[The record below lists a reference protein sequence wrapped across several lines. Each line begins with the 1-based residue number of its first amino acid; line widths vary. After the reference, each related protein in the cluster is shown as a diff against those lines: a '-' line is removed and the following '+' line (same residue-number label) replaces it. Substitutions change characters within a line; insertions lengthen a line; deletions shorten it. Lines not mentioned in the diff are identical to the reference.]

1 MHGSVLQLNSH
12 KSLPTP
18 ETLALTGWLIGHIF
32 HVPFSK
38 SQMIFQQ
45 VYGCVIII
53 LTVPIAFIWR
63 NTLRVNQRWEG
74 IAHNTVCKEFRLVM
88 SRLPVIGWTIQVWA
102 QASDIHIS
110 IKRSI
115 MNIDNVNLTQRTYE
129 QHVPLIILYSLWCYS
144 HWATPQSNKAYRS
157 PHKRYHLARTP
168 LVLTWLTTV
177 CNFSP
182 CFYSVRLFSTFAP
195 QQEQRTILSGSR
207 SSNLTHYLALWKS
220 AIYGMIYVW
229 KIYCKAG
236 KNWLPAVTH
245 IEVFVLSLCMEPL
258 MIYTKLLCVT
268 FCLQFA

>member
-18 ETLALTGWLIGHIF
+18 ETLALMHQP
-32 HVPFSK
+32 H
-38 SQMIFQQ
+38 
-45 VYGCVIII
+45 
-53 LTVPIAFIWR
+53 
-63 NTLRVNQRWEG
+63 NTAALSASLLGLADSLATSFMYLRVNQRWEG
-74 IAHNTVCKEFRLVM
+74 ITHNTVCKEFRLVM

-144 HWATPQSNKAYRS
+144 HWATLQSNKTYRG

-182 CFYSVRLFSTFAP
+182 CFYSVRLFSTFAHHCV
-195 QQEQRTILSGSR
+195 LDYSSR
-207 SSNLTHYLALWKS
+207 KKGWD
-220 AIYGMIYVW
+220 
-229 KIYCKAG
+229 
-236 KNWLPAVTH
+236 
-245 IEVFVLSLCMEPL
+245 
-258 MIYTKLLCVT
+258 TKMVS
-268 FCLQFA
+268 